1 MIFNDRQYAGEVL
14 AKKLLKFKFDLK
26 KSIVAAIPRGGIVV
40 GVRIAN
46 LLKLPLFP
54 LVIKKLGALGNLEL
68 AIGATASFGKP
79 VLDRW
84 LIAELKISGDYL
96 KKETASRKKE
106 ALAREK
112 FLGVD
117 ISKINVSG
125 KVVIVVDD
133 GIATGQTV
141 KIAGK
146 ILRQL
151 GAEKLI
157 LAVPCAPPSAL
168 EAVKAEYDEI
178 ICPEVSEDFMAVGQF
193 YRDFR
198 PVEDSEVKKI
208 LLKQL
213 TLRQAQGK
221 QLQ

>member
-1 MIFNDRQYAGEVL
+1 MAFVDRQHAVEVL
-14 AKKLLKFKFDLK
+14 AKEIQRFKFNPK
-26 KSIVAAIPRGGIVV
+26 KTVVTAIPRGGVAV
-40 GVRIAN
+40 GKMVAEILDLA
-46 LLKLPLFP
+46 LFP
-54 LVIKKLGALGNLEL
+54 LVIKKLGAPNNKEL

-84 LIAELKISGDYL
+84 LIAELKVSNDFL

-106 ALAREK
+106 AQAREK
-112 FLGVD
+112 FLGID
-117 ISKINVSG
+117 ISKINMSG
-125 KVVIVVDD
+125 KTVIVVDD

-151 GAEKLI
+151 GATELI

-198 PVEDSEVKKI
+198 PISDDEVKQ
-208 LLKQL
+208 LLAVI
-213 TLRQAQGK
+213 RA
-221 QLQ
+221 